1 MRLGPARSRGF
12 TLVEFLVVGAI
23 LAITVSL
30 IAPLVAERVRVTK
43 ARTTASQF
51 AIDLRAARW
60 IAVSNRST
68 IDVTVDVA
76 NNAYQYTDAHGRLRK
91 IVMPSGVNIVSSTS
105 PIQFRPNGSVLG
117 GASTVIE
124 ANLTENAKSR
134 WTVTTSVIGI
144 PRTKH
149 QRIKS

>member
-1 MRLGPARSRGF
+1 MRLGSARSRGF
-12 TLVEFLVVGAI
+12 TLVEFLVAGAI
-23 LAITVSL
+23 LAIMVAL
-30 IAPLVAERVRVTK
+30 LAPIVAERVRVTK
-43 ARTTASQF
+43 ARTTAGQF

-76 NNAYQYTDAHGRLRK
+76 NNEYQYTDAHGRLRK
-91 IVMPSGVNIVSSTS
+91 IAMPSGVRIVSSTS
-105 PIQFRPNGSVLG
+105 PIQFRSNGSVLG

-124 ANLTENAKSR
+124 ADLSNDVISR

-144 PRTKH
+144 SRTEH
-149 QRIKS
+149 ERIKS